1 MIPESVIKYFSNQ
14 NLAFMIIQQL
24 TEQLIVLKNLLMLLD
39 NEQYIQKIQ
48 FLNDSSIGAHSRHI
62 IELVQCLTNGYSN
75 DQVDYINR
83 ERNLQ
88 IEQNRTF
95 AINEIQLIN
104 LQLIKLD
111 KPMALLA
118 ENPSNDKKLY
128 VNTTYFREI
137 EYNKEHTI
145 HHLALI
151 RVALRE
157 MNLTLVNDSFGVAH
171 ATLKYL
177 AKQQIMQP

>member
-1 MIPESVIKYFSNQ
+1 
-14 NLAFMIIQQL
+14 MIIQQL
-24 TEQLIVLKNLLMLLD
+24 TEQLIVLKKLLILLKD
-39 NEQYIQKIQ
+39 EQYIQKIQ
-48 FLNDSSIGAHSRHI
+48 FLNGSSIGAHSRHI
-62 IELVQCLTNGYSN
+62 IELIQCLTNGYSN
-75 DQVDYINR
+75 ATVNYINR

-88 IEQNRTF
+88 IEVNRIF
-95 AINEIQLIN
+95 AMNEIQLIN
-104 LQLIKLD
+104 LQLLKLD

-118 ENPSNDKKLY
+118 ENTTNDKKIY
-128 VNTTYFREI
+128 VKTTYLREI

-157 MNLTLVNDSFGVAH
+157 MNLTLVNESFGVAH